1 MVLQDIRSTD
11 ERQLQE
17 IADVLAG
24 SHKVIVVTGA
34 GISTSCGIPD
44 FRSKDGLYNIIPEQ
58 AMLPTPPSSQP
69 ATPTLKRTISL
80 IEEEDFPSSQT
91 STTSTSS
98 RRSSASPSSK
108 LRGQD
113 LFDSRVFQNAAST
126 TVFYRFIASLRQ
138 KIRDEVKAT
147 SSVHKFLR
155 VLRDGGRLMR
165 CYTQNI
171 DGLER
176 REGLVTDLTRGK
188 GNKRRFMKKH
198 YEVPRPSH
206 AQGTDFDGGC
216 EVVQLHGDLE
226 KLRCTMC
233 AAHYEWTDEE
243 TEIYL
248 EGAAPNCQ
256 KCKAKSED
264 RKASGKRGLAMGCLR
279 PNIVLY
285 GEDHPSNSLLTPLIP
300 FDASCQPEVMIIM
313 GTSLKVFG
321 LQKIVREFAK
331 SVHAHKNGKG
341 RVIFVNRTRPAD
353 SVWEGIID
361 DFVSMDCDDWVE
373 DLRTRR
379 SDLWLR
385 QGEIDMT
392 IKKASQPRKK
402 RKSVAEGGEVENM
415 PTKKARI
422 TVEIPRLIHPLPRKP
437 LQKSTPNLS
446 TPSKSRFGVADVA
459 RKMLSP
465 LAQAKRPPMSP
476 LTSPV
481 RPDDEDGMSRER
493 RLLSPRVQVKRPSF
507 SPLTSP
513 VKPDND
519 EDTCGRRSP
528 AHRITPLT
536 PMFSPIAPADHAGST
551 LKIQVLPDEV
561 MEDETIMI
569 DETPTQEGKI
579 ALALKKPTK
588 TPGPRISPKTQKM
601 KDGRRLG
608 LGAQLWEYITDERSS
623 SPYSPASE
631 HFEGD
636 VEGEGD
642 IEDDMIVVN
651 TPSRGPKGRKIDV
664 FCQIK
669 AR

>member
-1 MVLQDIRSTD
+1 MEEEEFS
-11 ERQLQE
+11 
-17 IADVLAG
+17 
-24 SHKVIVVTGA
+24 
-34 GISTSCGIPD
+34 
-44 FRSKDGLYNIIPEQ
+44 
-58 AMLPTPPSSQP
+58 SSQG
-69 ATPTLKRTISL
+69 
-80 IEEEDFPSSQT
+80 
-91 STTSTSS
+91 STASTSS

-126 TVFYRFIASLRQ
+126 TVFYQFIASLRQ
-138 KIRDEVKAT
+138 KIRDEVQAT

-176 REGLVTDLTRGK
+176 REGLVTDLARGK

-233 AAHYEWTDEE
+233 AAQYEWTDEE

-256 KCKAKSED
+256 KCKAKSEE

-285 GEDHPSNSLLTPLIP
+285 GEDHPSNSLLIPLIP

-373 DLRTRR
+373 DLRMRR

-392 IKKASQPRKK
+392 ITKPIQSKKK
-402 RKSVAEGGEVENM
+402 RKSTAEGDEIENR
-415 PTKKARI
+415 PHKKVKV
-422 TVEIPRLIHPLPRKP
+422 TVEIPQSIHALPRKP
-437 LQKSTPNLS
+437 LQKSTPNVS
-446 TPSKSRFGVADVA
+446 TPSKARFGVNDAA
-459 RKMLSP
+459 RRMLSP
-465 LAQAKRPPMSP
+465 LAQAKRPPISPLTSPVRPNDKDDINIRRRFLSPLVQAKRPPMSP

-481 RPDDEDGMSRER
+481 RPDCDDDMYR
-493 RLLSPRVQVKRPSF
+493 
-507 SPLTSP
+507 
-513 VKPDND
+513 
-519 EDTCGRRSP
+519 RRSP
-528 AHRITPLT
+528 EKRNSPLVPT
-536 PMFSPIAPADHAGST
+536 FSPITPADRPGST
-551 LKIQVLPDEV
+551 LKSQVLAEEV
-561 MEDETIMI
+561 TEDNRPAM
-569 DETPTQEGKI
+569 DETPTQEDRI
-579 ALALKKPTK
+579 VPALKRPTK
-588 TPGPRISPKTQKM
+588 TPGPRSLPKQNP
-601 KDGRRLG
+601 KDSRRLG
-608 LGAQLWEYITDERSS
+608 LGAQLWECITEEQSS
-623 SPYSPASE
+623 SPHSPASE
-631 HFEGD
+631 GF
-636 VEGEGD
+636 EGEGD
-642 IEDDMIVVN
+642 LEDDMIVVS

-664 FCQIK
+664 F
-669 AR
+669 AH

>member
-1 MVLQDIRSTD
+1 MEEEEFS
-11 ERQLQE
+11 
-17 IADVLAG
+17 
-24 SHKVIVVTGA
+24 
-34 GISTSCGIPD
+34 
-44 FRSKDGLYNIIPEQ
+44 
-58 AMLPTPPSSQP
+58 SSQ
-69 ATPTLKRTISL
+69 A
-80 IEEEDFPSSQT
+80 
-91 STTSTSS
+91 STASTSS

-126 TVFYRFIASLRQ
+126 TVFYQFIASLRQ
-138 KIRDEVKAT
+138 KIRDEVQAT

-176 REGLVTDLTRGK
+176 REGLVTDLARGK

-256 KCKAKSED
+256 KCKAKSEE

-285 GEDHPSNSLLTPLIP
+285 GEDHPSNSLLIPLIP

-373 DLRTRR
+373 DLRMRR

-392 IKKASQPRKK
+392 ITKPIQSKKK
-402 RKSVAEGGEVENM
+402 RKSITEGDEIENR
-415 PTKKARI
+415 PHKKVKV
-422 TVEIPRLIHPLPRKP
+422 TVEIPQAIHALPRKP
-437 LQKSTPNLS
+437 LQKSTPNVS
-446 TPSKSRFGVADVA
+446 TPSKARFGVNDAA
-459 RKMLSP
+459 KRMLSP
-465 LAQAKRPPMSP
+465 LAQAKRPPISPLTSPVRPDDKDDINIRRRFLSPLVQAKRPPMSP

-481 RPDDEDGMSRER
+481 RPDCDDDMYR
-493 RLLSPRVQVKRPSF
+493 RR
-507 SPLTSP
+507 SP
-513 VKPDND
+513 VKRD
-519 EDTCGRRSP
+519 SP
-528 AHRITPLT
+528 LVPT
-536 PMFSPIAPADHAGST
+536 FSPITPADRPGST
-551 LKIQVLPDEV
+551 LKSQVLAEEV
-561 MEDETIMI
+561 TEDNRPSM
-569 DETPTQEGKI
+569 DETPTQEDRI
-579 ALALKKPTK
+579 VPALKRPTK
-588 TPGPRISPKTQKM
+588 TPGPRSLPKQNQK
-601 KDGRRLG
+601 DSRRLG
-608 LGAQLWEYITDERSS
+608 LGAQLWECITEEQSS
-623 SPYSPASE
+623 SPHSPASE
-631 HFEGD
+631 GF
-636 VEGEGD
+636 EGEGD
-642 IEDDMIVVN
+642 LEEDMIVVS

-664 FCQIK
+664 F
-669 AR
+669 AH